1 MIEYT
6 EGKSEL
12 PEKPILLTF
21 DDGCYNNYIDAFP
34 LSKKDNAKFV
44 FSDVINYSECVN
56 EHEILKKVGKQ
67 DLDLGKTAMCRTN
80 KNTE

>member
-1 MIEYT
+1 MNA
-6 EGKSEL
+6 S
-12 PEKPILLTF
+12 LL
-21 DDGCYNNYIDAFP
+21 CCFP
-34 LSKKDNAKFV
+34 QESIHHNTVIWNAKFV
-44 FSDVINYSECVN
+44 FPDVINYSECVN